1 MSLTKIGKSAKLS
14 SFIMDEE
21 EMVRA
26 NFTFEALII
35 LRTSTNP
42 CFEYKSQERKHLLSL
57 KKISSVDLFM

>member
-1 MSLTKIGKSAKLS
+1 
-14 SFIMDEE
+14 MDEE

-42 CFEYKSQERKHLLSL
+42 CFQYKSQERKHLLSL